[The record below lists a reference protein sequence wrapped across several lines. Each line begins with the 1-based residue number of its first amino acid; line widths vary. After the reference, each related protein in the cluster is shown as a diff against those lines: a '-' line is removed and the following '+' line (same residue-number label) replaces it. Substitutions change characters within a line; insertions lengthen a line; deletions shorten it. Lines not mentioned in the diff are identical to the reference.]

1 MIDSFNLWPIGF
13 FYAYQGY
20 LKGLMI
26 KNFIDKAYKYLYI
39 KSLKP
44 PNHIGIIMDGNG
56 RWAIKR
62 GLPRSVGHING
73 TINLINI
80 LLECVNQDIKYI
92 TLYCLANSNLGRPK
106 TEIHLLYRLIFCFI
120 ENHEKHFKNNGINIK
135 IIGDLKTLP
144 EFLRKSIKIIME
156 KTKNNNKLYLILAI
170 HYDSR
175 TEICD
180 AVNEYMKNNTTPIQ
194 NWDTFSKYLYTK
206 DIPDPDLIIRT
217 SGEMR
222 LSNFLMP
229 QIANSELIF
238 VPTLWPD
245 FTREDLKYCINEY
258 IKRERRFGLTSDQ
271 IRQLNN

>member
-1 MIDSFNLWPIGF
+1 MNSFNLLLIG

-20 LKGLMI
+20 IKGLMI
-26 KNFIDKAYKYLYI
+26 NNLINKAYTYLFI
-39 KSLKP
+39 KKLPS

-80 LLECVNQDIKYI
+80 ILECIKQNIKYI
-92 TLYCLANSNLGRPK
+92 SLYCLSNSNLGRPK
-106 TEIHLLYRLIFCFI
+106 QEISLLYRLIFCFI
-120 ENHEKHFKNNGINIK
+120 ENHEKNFINYGINIK
-135 IIGDLKTLP
+135 IIGDLTTMP
-144 EFLRKSIKIIME
+144 EFLKKSINIITE

-175 TEICD
+175 TEICN
-180 AVNEYMKNNTTPIQ
+180 AVNKYMENNNTPIK
-194 NWDTFSKYLYTK
+194 NWDIFSEYLYTK

-222 LSNFLMP
+222 ISNFMMP

-238 VPTLWPD
+238 IPTLWPD
-245 FTREDLKYCINEY
+245 FTKDDLIFCINEY
-258 IKRERRFGLTSDQ
+258 RQRERRFGLTSDQ
-271 IRQLNN
+271 IKQLKNS